1 MQSEWAEVEVEL
13 LPPSEHYKREF
24 PNSGGNKEDRD
35 WSTIYNDIGF
45 CPDGTD
51 QFPAVITNV
60 FRILVDQQ
68 PAGEGEF
75 TLATRA
81 TNEFYEFC
89 DYRGGNMAEVG
100 ALFFDHQGRA
110 KTKSMQKALRKSDDR
125 YFLFLESFQLHQ
137 DYRQHTW
144 VGAKALQSFL
154 TQSVVAEEWA
164 VALFTPSS
172 QSQFVGDDE
181 QKYAAYQESIES
193 GQRDDAWQQ
202 HMQDLL
208 YLDMRQFI
216 RAGFQKVTDVEHLT
230 DEHYLFAV
238 PSFLPED
245 TLPITHS
252 ETLSLPIVTKM
263 RHGCPDP
270 VGVDAAL
277 RDRVGRA
284 GFVNEYVQYCL
295 NQLPSDKERL
305 RHGLLRFVIR
315 TLAGERAEESNRAVD
330 ATRRQPSATGDQV
343 AFRVMNEDLISLK
356 EYLQEAPMTPP
367 EISLAEAII
376 RSDPRIQSV
385 FERDLATKIEK
396 YDEVV
401 ASLSSIEG
409 DVWVEVT
416 DLVNRQNANI
426 ANSTSLHLCAEND
439 YMRELEFLVT
449 LFPSDD
455 ERVKALNTKNK
466 LGLTPLML
474 VAGNEEYKY
483 NTADQQYNMVKRLI
497 ELGADKDLIAP
508 DGKTAF
514 GKFQSSRT
522 RMWKIPSETSED
534 EACFRHCEELLRPTG
549 GPTEADDELLDEN
562 FEEEEFDDS
571 DDGDGMDDDEDT
583 DDYEDDE

>member
-1 MQSEWAEVEVEL
+1 MAISAPFQNHTVYPSKYKTMPPRPTISTLLDNEDAVLQLLLRTNASDHEALRNTCKIFRRILDSANFRRERMQSEWAEVEVEL

-238 PSFLPED
+238 PSFLP
-245 TLPITHS
+245 
-252 ETLSLPIVTKM
+252 
-263 RHGCPDP
+263 
-270 VGVDAAL
+270 
-277 RDRVGRA
+277 
-284 GFVNEYVQYCL
+284 
-295 NQLPSDKERL
+295 
-305 RHGLLRFVIR
+305 
-315 TLAGERAEESNRAVD
+315 
-330 ATRRQPSATGDQV
+330 
-343 AFRVMNEDLISLK
+343 
-356 EYLQEAPMTPP
+356 
-367 EISLAEAII
+367 
-376 RSDPRIQSV
+376 
-385 FERDLATKIEK
+385 
-396 YDEVV
+396 
-401 ASLSSIEG
+401 
-409 DVWVEVT
+409 
-416 DLVNRQNANI
+416 
-426 ANSTSLHLCAEND
+426 
-439 YMRELEFLVT
+439 
-449 LFPSDD
+449 
-455 ERVKALNTKNK
+455 
-466 LGLTPLML
+466 
-474 VAGNEEYKY
+474 
-483 NTADQQYNMVKRLI
+483 
-497 ELGADKDLIAP
+497 
-508 DGKTAF
+508 
-514 GKFQSSRT
+514 
-522 RMWKIPSETSED
+522 
-534 EACFRHCEELLRPTG
+534 
-549 GPTEADDELLDEN
+549 
-562 FEEEEFDDS
+562 
-571 DDGDGMDDDEDT
+571 
-583 DDYEDDE
+583 